1 MKMGWFAGVIIT
13 EHCDGGLLSD
23 VVTQNYPQT
32 FSEKLI
38 LAILRDLC
46 CALFTLHTADPPISH
61 RNVNVGRLQGRS
73 ELAELHLRRF
83 QREMQTRSGAFH
95 DVEHDRTAAAGA

>member
-1 MKMGWFAGVIIT
+1 MVRGVIIT

-61 RNVNVGRLQGRS
+61 RNVNVGRFQWRS
-73 ELAELHLRRF
+73 WLAELHLRGF
-83 QREMQTRSGAFH
+83 
-95 DVEHDRTAAAGA
+95 